1 MQAVTISEIRE
12 GEGFTYV
19 NTSDRVDIA
28 TQEEKVNDDIS
39 KLCIC
44 IGH

>member
-12 GEGFTYV
+12 GEGFTHM
-19 NTSDRVDIA
+19 NASDRVDVA

-39 KLCIC
+39 ELRMRV
-44 IGH
+44 GH

>member
-19 NTSDRVDIA
+19 NASDRVDVA

-39 KLCIC
+39 ELRMCV
-44 IGH
+44 GH